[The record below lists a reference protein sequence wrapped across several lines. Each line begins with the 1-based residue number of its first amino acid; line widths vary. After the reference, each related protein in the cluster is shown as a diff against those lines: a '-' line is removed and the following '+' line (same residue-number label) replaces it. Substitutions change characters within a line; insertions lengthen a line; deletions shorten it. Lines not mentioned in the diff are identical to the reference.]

1 MAKVRLLVELMM
13 SLVALVAVACSMP
26 FEIVKLPPKLTLAVG
41 VTTSLASTAPATK
54 LAPVPLTKVMV
65 VPLVMSRIYQF

>member
-26 FEIVKLPPKLTLAVG
+26 FEIVKLPPKLGLA
-41 VTTSLASTAPATK
+41 
-54 LAPVPLTKVMV
+54 
-65 VPLVMSRIYQF
+65 